1 MEDKSK
7 IGVREADVTEKHVD
21 KKFIE
26 SQKEIIIGRVNKYLD
41 RSRIAEELRSDD
53 VSPYIIYKQKQVVP
67 QLEKALRIIHEGKY
81 GICLACGGNIEIERL
96 IAVPAAFVC
105 VACLKMGKTGS

>member
-1 MEDKSK
+1 MEEKSK
-7 IGVREADVTEKHVD
+7 TRREVDVIERRID

-26 SQKEIIIGRVNKYLD
+26 SQKKIIIGRINKYLD
-41 RSRIAEELRSDD
+41 PKRISEELQADD
-53 VSPYIIYKQKQVVP
+53 VSPYIMYKQKQVVP

-81 GICLACGGNIEIERL
+81 GVCLACGGNIEIERL

-105 VACLKMGKTGS
+105 VACLRVGKTG